1 MKVSSN
7 IGIINALIRIT
18 LGLTILTWTTAKLVK
33 RPWRDSYLVLAMV
46 GAMKV
51 GEGILRYCPVTDLF
65 EKRGESGSENKS
77 KGMGSK
83 AMDMFN
89 VKDMLKSDKKNTGNQ
104 NFGGNEGHN
113 NQHEPNMSKKDADFN
128 PEDLTN
134 KEVQDALNGGLGKS
148 SDKKDHFDNQGFTQI

>member
-18 LGLTILTWTTAKLVK
+18 IGLTILTWTTAKLVK

-51 GEGILRYCPVTDLF
+51 GEGILHYCPVTDLF
-65 EKRGESGSENKS
+65 EKRGETSGENRS

-89 VKDMLKSDKKNTGNQ
+89 VKDMLKSDKKNTGNE
-104 NFGGNEGHN
+104 NFDGSES
-113 NQHEPNMSKKDADFN
+113 QKTEPNFSKKDADFN

-148 SDKKDHFDNQGFTQI
+148 SGKPDNFDNQGFTQI

>member
-18 LGLTILTWTTAKLVK
+18 VGLTILTWTTAKLVK

-65 EKRGESGSENKS
+65 EKRGEGGSENKF

-89 VKDMLKSDKKNTGNQ
+89 VKDMMKSDKKNTGNQ
-104 NFGGNEGHN
+104 NFGGSEF
-113 NQHEPNMSKKDADFN
+113 QKQEPNMSEKDADFN
-128 PEDLTN
+128 PENLTN

-148 SDKKDHFDNQGFTQI
+148 SDKKDNFDNHGFTQI